1 MKTEYNNPI
10 SRPAMFYKY
19 VSSFRKILNVSVHS
33 DANVGFLTESGE
45 VDEAVA
51 KHFGSVYNN
60 FSTGAFH
67 PDFM

>member
-1 MKTEYNNPI
+1 MKTEDNNLI
-10 SRPAMFYKY
+10 SQPAMFYKY
-19 VSSFRKILNVSVHS
+19 VSSFRKILNASVHL
-33 DANVGFLTESGE
+33 DANVGYLAESGE